1 MTQADRNAAA
11 IAEFA
16 GKDKLDV
23 IAALLRERDAK
34 AELLEALEELEDAA
48 SVTADARGRARWQLD
63 AARGAAR
70 AAIAKATGR

>member
-48 SVTADARGRARWQLD
+48 SVTADARVD
-63 AARGAAR
+63 AARRAAR